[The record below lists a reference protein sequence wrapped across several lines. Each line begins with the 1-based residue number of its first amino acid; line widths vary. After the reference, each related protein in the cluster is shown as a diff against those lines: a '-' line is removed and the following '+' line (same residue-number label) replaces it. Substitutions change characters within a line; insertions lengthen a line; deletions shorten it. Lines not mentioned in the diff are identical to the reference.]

1 MTRSRN
7 RGRQRAGPERPK
19 PPRAVQAPRTT
30 ALSTRVSD
38 QVPADAMELVATK
51 LSGFADIT
59 WDWRQ
64 IQAFTVETIHDVIT
78 RRNIAPE
85 DLTEPRL
92 DITVPAIE
100 AMRYSPLKRE
110 MATLI
115 ASTMDITCA
124 HNAHPA
130 FIEILKQVTS
140 DEINLI
146 AAFPAPGQV
155 VPMASINYVD
165 RGDQVHLSTRHIVP
179 NRFASVCDETKGIAS
194 YIDNLLRLNLISSPH
209 YLSIRDDRYYREIL
223 SQAFIADFEGRIP
236 LHLKARVDRSV
247 LSLTDFGATFRQCC
261 IDETTLI
268 A

>member
-7 RGRQRAGPERPK
+7 RGRKHAGPERPK
-19 PPRAVQAPRTT
+19 SPRPVQASRST
-30 ALSTRVSD
+30 AVSTHIND
-38 QVPADAMELVATK
+38 QVPADVMAVVAGK

-64 IQAFTVETIHDVIT
+64 IQAFTVETIHDIIT
-78 RRNIAPE
+78 RRNISPE

-92 DITVPAIE
+92 DVTVPAIE

-115 ASTMDITCA
+115 ASTMDITRA

-140 DEINLI
+140 DEIKLI
-146 AAFPAPGQV
+146 AEFPAPGQV

-165 RGDQVHLSTRHIVP
+165 RGDQVYLSTRHIVP
-179 NRFASVCDETKGIAS
+179 ANFASVCDEKK
-194 YIDNLLRLNLISSPH
+194 RH
-209 YLSIRDDRYYREIL
+209 R
-223 SQAFIADFEGRIP
+223 F
-236 LHLKARVDRSV
+236 LH
-247 LSLTDFGATFRQCC
+247 
-261 IDETTLI
+261 
-268 A
+268 